1 MEAYLERF
9 MDVVVGYLPTLLLA
23 VLVLVG
29 GWIVALIGRAVTRS
43 LLRKTS
49 VDDKVATW
57 TTGKEAGE
65 KPPVE
70 NVAARVVYWL
80 LIAFTLVGFLSVLGL
95 GTVAAPLRQ
104 FLDQIFVF
112 LPRLFSA
119 AVLLV
124 IAWLVASGLRFV
136 ISRALAATSL
146 DERLGKE
153 VGEGAAA
160 PPSSMLAET
169 VYWLVF
175 LLFLPA
181 VLDALG
187 LEGLLAPIN
196 ELVGKVLAFLPNL
209 FGAAVILGVG
219 WLLAKVAQRIVSS
232 LMGATGADSLG
243 DRVGV
248 SRMLGERTLSSLVG
262 LIVYVLI
269 FIPIV
274 VTALDALGLR
284 AVSEPATAMLDRVM
298 AAVPLLFGAVLI
310 LAVAY
315 FVGRLLSE
323 LVSSLL
329 EGVGFDRFLQ
339 RIGFRI
345 TGTAV
350 TDAGPTRS
358 ASDLVG
364 WIALVAIMLFA
375 TIEALRMLQF
385 ELLASIVAEFT
396 VFLGNVLLGVVILA
410 VGLYFGSL
418 ASGAI
423 ASSGTRNASLLGTLA
438 KSAILVLAGAMALR
452 QAGLAEDIINLAFGL
467 LLGAIAVAAAISFGI
482 GGRDLAA
489 RQLEKWRSDL
499 D

>member
-1 MEAYLERF
+1 MEAYVERF
-9 MDVVVGYLPTLLLA
+9 TEVVVGYLPTLLIA
-23 VLVLVG
+23 VLVLVA
-29 GWIVALIGRAVTRS
+29 GWIVAMIGRVVTRG
-43 LLRKTS
+43 LLRRTS
-49 VDDKVATW
+49 VDDKLAEW
-57 TTGKEAGE
+57 ATGKEPGE
-65 KPPVE
+65 GPPVE
-70 NVAARVVYWL
+70 MAAARIVYWI
-80 LIAFTLVGFLSVLGL
+80 LIAFTLVAFLTVLGL
-95 GTVAAPLRQ
+95 GTVAEPLRA
-104 FLDQIFVF
+104 FLDRVFAF
-112 LPRLFSA
+112 LPRLISA
-119 AVLLV
+119 GVLLAM
-124 IAWLVASGLRFV
+124 AWLVASGLRFV
-136 ISRALAATSL
+136 ISRTLAATSL

-153 VGEGAAA
+153 VGESGTAA
-160 PPSSMLAET
+160 PSSMLAET

-187 LEGLLAPIN
+187 LQGLLAPIN
-196 ELVGKVLAFLPNL
+196 ELVGEVLAFLPNL
-209 FGAAVILGVG
+209 FGAAAILGVG
-219 WLLAKVAQRIVSS
+219 WLLAKVAQRIVTS

-248 SRMLGERTLSSLVG
+248 SRVLGERRLSVLVG

-284 AVSEPATAMLDRVM
+284 AVSAPATAMLDRVM
-298 AAVPLLFGAVLI
+298 GAVPALFGAALI

-315 FVGRLLSE
+315 LVGRLLAE
-323 LVSSLL
+323 VVTRLL
-329 EGVGFDRFLQ
+329 ESVGFDRFLQ

-350 TDAGPTRS
+350 TDAGPTRN

-375 TIEALRMLQF
+375 TIEAMRMLQF
-385 ELLASIVAEFT
+385 ELLAAIVAEFT
-396 VFLGNVLLGVVILA
+396 VFLGNVLLGVIILA

-423 ASSGTRNASLLGTLA
+423 ASSGTRNATLLGTLA

-467 LLGAIAVAAAISFGI
+467 LLGAVAVAAAIAFGI

-489 RQLEKWRSDL
+489 KQLEKWKSEL

>member
-1 MEAYLERF
+1 MEAYLDQF
-9 MDVVVGYLPTLLLA
+9 MEVIVGYLPTLVIA
-23 VLVLVG
+23 ILVLVA
-29 GWIVALIGRAVTRS
+29 GWILALIARAVTRS
-43 LLRKTS
+43 LLKKTS
-49 VDDKVATW
+49 VDDKVAAW
-57 TTGKEAGE
+57 ATGKEAGE
-65 KPPVE
+65 AAPVE
-70 NVAARVVYWL
+70 GAAAKVVYWVM
-80 LIAFTLVGFLSVLGL
+80 IAFTLVAFLSVLGL

-104 FLDQIFVF
+104 FLDQIFGY
-112 LPRLFSA
+112 LPRLLSA
-119 AVLLV
+119 GILLAV
-124 IAWLVASGLRFV
+124 AWLVASGLRFV
-136 ISRALAATSL
+136 ITKALAATSL
-146 DERLGKE
+146 DERLGRE
-153 VGEGAAA
+153 VGDGSST
-160 PPSSMLAET
+160 PPTAMLGET

-181 VLDALG
+181 VLDTLG
-187 LEGLLAPIN
+187 LEGLLTPVN
-196 ELVGKVLAFLPNL
+196 ELLSEVLAFLPNL
-209 FGAAVILGVG
+209 FGALVILAVG
-219 WLLAKVAQRIVSS
+219 WLLARVAQRIVTS
-232 LMGATGADSLG
+232 LMGATGADSLSE
-243 DRVGV
+243 RVGV
-248 SRMLGERTLSSLVG
+248 SRVLGDRKLSTLIG

-315 FVGRLLSE
+315 LVGRLLSE
-323 LVSSLL
+323 VVSSLL
-329 EGVGFDRFLQ
+329 ESVGFDRFLQ

-375 TIEALRMLQF
+375 TIEAFRMMQF
-385 ELLASIVAEFT
+385 ELLAGIVAEFT
-396 VFLGNVLLGVVILA
+396 VFRGNVRLGVIIPS
-410 VGLYFGSL
+410 VGLYCGSL
-418 ASGAI
+418 ARGAGS
-423 ASSGTRNASLLGTLA
+423 SSGTRNAPLLGTLA

-467 LLGAIAVAAAISFGI
+467 LLGAVAVATAIAFGI

-489 RQLEKWRSDL
+489 RQLEKWRADL
-499 D
+499 E

>member
-1 MEAYLERF
+1 MEAYLDRF
-9 MDVVVGYLPTLLLA
+9 MDVIVGYLPTLVIA
-23 VLVLVG
+23 VLVLVA
-29 GWIVALIGRAVTRS
+29 GWIVALVGRAITRS
-43 LLRKTS
+43 LLKKTS
-49 VDDKVATW
+49 VDDKVAAW
-57 TTGKEAGE
+57 ATGKEAGE
-65 KPPVE
+65 AAPVE
-70 NVAARVVYWL
+70 GAAAKIVFWV
-80 LIAFTLVGFLSVLGL
+80 LIAFTLVAFLSVLGL
-95 GTVAAPLRQ
+95 GTVAAPLQ
-104 FLDQIFVF
+104 EFLDQIFSF
-112 LPRLFSA
+112 LPRIFSA
-119 AVLLV
+119 LVLLA
-124 IAWLVASGLRFV
+124 IAWLVASGLKFM
-136 ISRALAATSL
+136 ISRGLAATSL
-146 DERLGKE
+146 DDRLGKE
-153 VGEGAAA
+153 VGDGSAA
-160 PPSSMLAET
+160 PSIMLAET

-187 LEGLLAPIN
+187 LQGLLTPIN

-209 FGAAVILGVG
+209 FGAAIILAVG
-219 WLLAKVAQRIVSS
+219 WLLARVAQRIVTS

-243 DRVGV
+243 DRVGM
-248 SRMLGERTLSSLVG
+248 SRMLGERKLSSLVG

-284 AVSEPATAMLDRVM
+284 AVSDPATAMLDRVM
-298 AAVPLLFGAVLI
+298 AAVPLLFGAALI
-310 LAVAY
+310 LGVAY
-315 FVGRLLSE
+315 LVGRLLSE

-329 EGVGFDRFLQ
+329 ESVGFDRFLQ

-364 WIALVAIMLFA
+364 WIALIAIMLFA
-375 TIEALRMLQF
+375 TIEALRLLQF
-385 ELLASIVAEFT
+385 ELLAGIVAQFT
-396 VFLGNVLLGVVILA
+396 LFLGNVLLGVVILA

-423 ASSGTRNASLLGTLA
+423 ASSGTRNAALLGTLA
-438 KSAILVLAGAMALR
+438 KSAILLLAGAMALR

-467 LLGAIAVAAAISFGI
+467 LLGAIAVAVAISFGI

-489 RQLEKWRSDL
+489 RQLEKWKADL